1 MLYNILS
8 KITITN
14 IYFKL
19 ISKSTKRTNIIMAYF
34 SDKSVFITGGSRG
47 IGRAAALTFAKAGYN
62 VAFTYNSHADL
73 AQQLCTQIETETQL
87 AALSIKCDVSDYT
100 QVQSAIES
108 SITKFDKID
117 VLINNAG
124 IAQQKPFCDIS
135 HDDWKQMLNV
145 NLTGTF
151 NCCKA
156 VMPYMISRK
165 SGCIINV
172 SSIWGIAGASCEVHY
187 SAAKAGIIGLTKALA
202 KEMGPSNIRVNCV
215 APGVVDTDMNS
226 NLDIDTIVALKEETP
241 LGIIGT
247 PQNIADVMLF
257 LAKSDSSFITGQV
270 ISPNGGI
277 VI

>member
-1 MLYNILS
+1 
-8 KITITN
+8 
-14 IYFKL
+14 
-19 ISKSTKRTNIIMAYF
+19 MAYF

-62 VAFTYNSHADL
+62 VAFTYNNHPDL
-73 AQQLCTQIETETQL
+73 AHQLCEQIEAETQL
-87 AALSIKCDVSDYT
+87 AALALKCDVSDCN
-100 QVQSAIES
+100 QVQSAVEAAIK
-108 SITKFDKID
+108 KFDKID

-135 HDDWKQMLNV
+135 QDDWRNMIDV

-156 VMPYMISRK
+156 VMPYMLSHK

-202 KEMGPSNIRVNCV
+202 KEMGPSGIRVNCV

-226 NLDIDTIVALKEETP
+226 NLDSETIDSLKDETP

-257 LAKSDSSFITGQV
+257 LAKGDSAFITGQV